1 MPEILGSGKCEIFF
15 RKDLQLIIFHA
26 LNKNHINWETN
37 GTVYFWNSTIP
48 LGTCRKFFLAARL
61 IHFFS
66 STVSSR
72 LTQSFNWVVH
82 WQTRSE
88 QREHHILLSFFPVL
102 PKGSVFL
109 LFSPLP
115 LFALVDFGA
124 RRERKAARR
133 KRSSISVHFLSISV
147 PENGRRWV
155 S

>member
-88 QREHHILLSFFPVL
+88 QREHHILLSFFPVCL
-102 PKGSVFL
+102 KV
-109 LFSPLP
+109 
-115 LFALVDFGA
+115 
-124 RRERKAARR
+124 
-133 KRSSISVHFLSISV
+133 RSSFSFRPYPCLHLLILVREGSGRQREEKEARSPFIFSRSLFLKMGGG
-147 PENGRRWV
+147 EFL
-155 S
+155 